1 VRAQGEDTPSKPE
14 SSREED
20 EEKDKDE
27 GEVNPPP
34 HSLPCEAIHLLG
46 DIFSRQAG
54 NVVGARQ
61 PKWTQTE
68 AGPLTGSPLPPLLKL
83 VSPDL

>member
-1 VRAQGEDTPSKPE
+1 VRAQGEDTPSEPE

-46 DIFSRQAG
+46 DIFSR
-54 NVVGARQ
+54 
-61 PKWTQTE
+61 
-68 AGPLTGSPLPPLLKL
+68 
-83 VSPDL
+83 